1 MKKVHL
7 FYLFVVAI
15 CGASYGSSSGAELY
29 NIALGSD
36 ALSSNTT
43 GRYNVAIGNGTL
55 QSSTMANYSVA
66 IGFEALNAYIA
77 EGTEENTAIGFIA
90 LKRLTTGSNNTS
102 VGSDSM
108 PFTTIGSLNTAIGQ
122 FAGFSNT
129 TGSRNTFIGN
139 GTTGNTTGNNNTYL
153 GYRAGANDD
162 DNAGGQNTYL
172 GAESGPISGQLALS
186 NATAIGYGAKAG
198 ISNSMIL
205 GPAIGAEGGG
215 TPPYIGIGT
224 MTPTTTMEL
233 FAIQRMLHSTPFTA
247 RGIIAVNDASGNDLG
262 NGNPAIPVAN
272 SGGGI
277 SFGAYVNGTTIGSLA
292 AIKAGK
298 LNSISGDG
306 TGYLD
311 IYVAD
316 SAGVMESKIRVHD
329 SGNIELKKAGAG
341 IIMTNRAGNI
351 RKLVRLNDAGNGFI
365 IDNQ

>member
-1 MKKVHL
+1 
-7 FYLFVVAI
+7 
-15 CGASYGSSSGAELY
+15 
-29 NIALGSD
+29 
-36 ALSSNTT
+36 
-43 GRYNVAIGNGTL
+43 
-55 QSSTMANYSVA
+55 MADCSVA
-66 IGFEALNAYIA
+66 IGDRAMKFYVANGSEK
-77 EGTEENTAIGFIA
+77 NTAIGSVA
-90 LKRLTTGSNNTS
+90 LMRLTTGNNNTS

-108 PFTTIGSLNTAIGQ
+108 PFTTTGSLNTAIGQ

-215 TPPYIGIGT
+215 RPLHIGIGT
-224 MTPTTTMEL
+224 STPTTAMEL
-233 FAIQRMLHSTPFTA
+233 FDVQKILHSTPFTA
-247 RGIIAVNDASGNDLG
+247 RGIVAVNDASGNDLG

-277 SFGAYVNGTTIGSLA
+277 SFGAYVSGTTIGSLA
-292 AIKAGK
+292 AIKTGK
-298 LNSISGDG
+298 LNTTSGDG

-311 IYVAD
+311 TYVAD
-316 SAGVMESKIRVHD
+316 SAGVMESKVRVHD
-329 SGNIELKKAGAG
+329 SGDIELKVAGAG
-341 IIMTNRAGNI
+341 ITMTNKAGNI
-351 RKLVRLNDAGNGFI
+351 KKIVRLNDIGDGFI
-365 IDNQ
+365 FENR